1 MRNNWS
7 TIILVLTLPLGELHT
22 FWANDTTVQN
32 WIITEY
38 IPMTVQWNIK
48 FSAQELSVFAYFW
61 AWVLWKE
68 NKVNRTTRM
77 AFLWL
82 AVMNV
87 LLYFYNYKLGGFGK
101 IYYWFAAFWIIVYKW
116 NYFTNWLLNKLHP
129 PK

>member
-1 MRNNWS
+1 MKNWS

-22 FWANDTTVQN
+22 FWANDTSVQN

-116 NYFTNWLLNKLHP
+116 NYFTNWLSNKLHP
-129 PK
+129 SK